1 MIGLLL
7 YLALGAGLMVFLWA
21 LARRKGAPVEGCG
34 KQFVEARQAL
44 RTLQFGLLPENLIK
58 RIFDTEDFRY
68 VKAAS
73 PGEIGELFLQ
83 ERTRISLMWVRRVR
97 SEIRNLMHFHLAY
110 SRLHARLSLL
120 TEIRLAL
127 DFAFLLLAC
136 RALRILL
143 YLRGPYGARAVVHM
157 LTAAAGRVCVASE
170 KSLAFLNSPGLESF
184 RRDSARH
191 GAAI

>member
-7 YLALGAGLMVFLWA
+7 YLTLGVGLMVFLWA

-34 KQFVEARQAL
+34 RQFVEARQAL
-44 RTLQFGLLPENLIK
+44 RTLQFGLLPENLIE
-58 RIFDTEDFRY
+58 RIFDPEDFRY
-68 VKAAS
+68 VTAAS

-110 SRLHARLSLL
+110 SRLHAKLSLL

-127 DFAFLLLAC
+127 DFALLLLAC

-143 YLRGPYGARAVVHM
+143 YLRGPYGARAVVRV
-157 LTAAAGRVCVASE
+157 LTASAGRVCAASE
-170 KSLAFLNSPGLESF
+170 KSLAFLNPPALESF
-184 RRDSARH
+184 RRDSTGH

>member
-1 MIGLLL
+1 MIGLFL
-7 YLALGAGLMVFLWA
+7 YLLVGVGLLVILWV

-44 RTLQFGLLPENLIK
+44 RTLQLGLLPKNLIQ
-58 RIFDTEDFRY
+58 RIFAREDFRY
-68 VKAAS
+68 VMATS

-83 ERTRISLMWVRRVR
+83 ERKRISLMWVRRVR
-97 SEIRNLMHFHLAY
+97 CEIRNLMQFHLDY
-110 SRLHARLSLL
+110 SRLHAKLSLL

-127 DFAFLLLAC
+127 DFTLLLLAC

-143 YLRGPYGARAVVHM
+143 YVRGPYGARTMVGVM
-157 LTAAAGRVCVASE
+157 TAAAGRVCASSE
-170 KSLAFLNSPGLESF
+170 KSLAFLNPPVLESF
-184 RRDSARH
+184 RRNSAGD

>member
-1 MIGLLL
+1 MLSLLL
-7 YLALGAGLMVFLWA
+7 YLALGVGLLVFLWA

-34 KQFVEARQAL
+34 QQFVEARQAL
-44 RTLQFGLLPENLIK
+44 RTLQFGLLPENLIE
-58 RIFDTEDFRY
+58 RIFDPEDLRY
-68 VKAAS
+68 VTEAS
-73 PGEIGELFLQ
+73 PGEIRDLFLQ

-110 SRLHARLSLL
+110 SRLHAKLSLL

-127 DFAFLLLAC
+127 DFALLLMAC

-143 YLRGPYGARAVVHM
+143 YWRGPYGARAVVGV
-157 LTAAAGRVCVASE
+157 LTAAAARVCAASE
-170 KSLAFLNSPGLESF
+170 KSLAFLNPPALESF
-184 RRDSARH
+184 RRDSAGH

>member
-7 YLALGAGLMVFLWA
+7 YLLLGVGLLAFLWA
-21 LARRKGAPVEGCG
+21 LARRNRTPVEGCG
-34 KQFVEARQAL
+34 QQFVEARQAL
-44 RTLQFGLLPENLIK
+44 RTLQFGLLPENLIA
-58 RIFDTEDFRY
+58 RIFDPEDFRY
-68 VKAAS
+68 VTAAS
-73 PGEIGELFLQ
+73 PGAIGKLFVQ

-97 SEIRNLMHFHLAY
+97 IEIRNLMHFHLAY
-110 SRLHARLSLL
+110 SRLHAKLSLL

-127 DFAFLLLAC
+127 DFALLLMAC

-143 YLRGPYGARAVVHM
+143 YLRGPYGARAVVGV
-157 LTAAAGRVCVASE
+157 LTRAAARVCAASE
-170 KSLAFLNSPGLESF
+170 KSLAFLNPPALESL

>member
-1 MIGLLL
+1 MLSLLL
-7 YLALGAGLMVFLWA
+7 YLALGVGLLVFLWA

-34 KQFVEARQAL
+34 QQFVEARQAL
-44 RTLQFGLLPENLIK
+44 RTLQFGLLPENLIE
-58 RIFDTEDFRY
+58 RIFDPEDLRY
-68 VKAAS
+68 VTEAS
-73 PGEIGELFLQ
+73 PGEIRDLFLQ

-110 SRLHARLSLL
+110 SRLHAKLSLL

-127 DFAFLLLAC
+127 DFALLLMAC

-143 YLRGPYGARAVVHM
+143 YWRGPYGARAMVGV
-157 LTAAAGRVCVASE
+157 LTAAAARVCAASE
-170 KSLAFLNSPGLESF
+170 KSLAFLNPPALESF
-184 RRDSARH
+184 RRDSAGH

>member
-7 YLALGAGLMVFLWA
+7 YLALGIGLLLILWA

-34 KQFVEARQAL
+34 RQFVEARQAL
-44 RTLQFGLLPENLIK
+44 RTLRYGLLPENLIA

-68 VKAAS
+68 VTAAS
-73 PGEIGELFLQ
+73 PTDIKDLFLL
-83 ERTRISLMWVRRVR
+83 ERKRISLMWVRRVR

-110 SRLHARLSLL
+110 SRLHAKLSLL

-127 DFAFLLLAC
+127 DFALLLLVC
-136 RALRILL
+136 RAIRILL
-143 YLRGPYGARAVVHM
+143 YLRGPYGARAAVGV
-157 LTAAAGRVCVASE
+157 LTAAAGRVCAASE
-170 KSLAFLNSPGLESF
+170 KSLAFLNSSGLESF
-184 RRDSARH
+184 RRDSESH

>member
-1 MIGLLL
+1 VIGLLL
-7 YLALGAGLMVFLWA
+7 YLALGVGLLVVLWA

-34 KQFVEARQAL
+34 REFVEARQAL
-44 RTLQFGLLPENLIK
+44 RTLQLGLLPENLIE
-58 RIFDTEDFRY
+58 RIFDQEDYRY
-68 VKAAS
+68 VTATS

-83 ERTRISLMWVRRVR
+83 ERSRISLMWVRRVR

-110 SRLHARLSLL
+110 SRLHAKLSLL

-127 DFAFLLLAC
+127 DFALLLMAC

-143 YLRGPYGARAVVHM
+143 YLRGPYGARSMVRV
-157 LTAAAGRVCVASE
+157 LTATAGRVCAASE
-170 KSLAFLNSPGLESF
+170 KSLAFLNPPALESL
-184 RRDSARH
+184 RRNSAGH

>member
-1 MIGLLL
+1 MLSLLL
-7 YLALGAGLMVFLWA
+7 YLALGVGLLVFLWA

-34 KQFVEARQAL
+34 QQFVEARQAL
-44 RTLQFGLLPENLIK
+44 RTLQFGLLPENLIE
-58 RIFDTEDFRY
+58 RIFDPEDLRY
-68 VKAAS
+68 VTEAS
-73 PGEIGELFLQ
+73 PGEIRELFLQ

-110 SRLHARLSLL
+110 SRLHAKLSLL

-127 DFAFLLLAC
+127 DFALLLMAC

-143 YLRGPYGARAVVHM
+143 YWRGPYGARAMVGV
-157 LTAAAGRVCVASE
+157 LTAAAARVCAASE
-170 KSLAFLNSPGLESF
+170 KSLAFLNPPALESF
-184 RRDSARH
+184 RRDSAGH